1 MKKVRLYLDSKL
13 FGDLAN
19 KHGKSMH
26 EKMLYNELITAYEK
40 TLRDEN
46 KRNHSLRITDD
57 P

>member
-1 MKKVRLYLDSKL
+1 MRLYLDSKL